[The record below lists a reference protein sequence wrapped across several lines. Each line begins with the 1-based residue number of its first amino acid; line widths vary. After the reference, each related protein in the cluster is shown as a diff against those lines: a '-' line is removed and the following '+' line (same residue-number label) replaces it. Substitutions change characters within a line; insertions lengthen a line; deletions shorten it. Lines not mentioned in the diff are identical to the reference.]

1 MRPKWVQPEDIV
13 NSMSS
18 SYIFITV
25 SVAAWRRRKTR
36 AVRPCDLAFQ
46 KWRALAS
53 SRETKR
59 DQFFGNALSRET
71 KSCYPHY
78 GAILSSSSSLSSLG
92 PDRAPF

>member
-36 AVRPCDLAFQ
+36 VVRPCDLAFQ
-46 KWRALAS
+46 RMARVGFV
-53 SRETKR
+53 SRDETRPFVWKCFVSR
-59 DQFFGNALSRET
+59 DE
-71 KSCYPHY
+71 
-78 GAILSSSSSLSSLG
+78 ILLPPLRGDLG
-92 PDRAPF
+92 VVVVVVVVAVVGPR